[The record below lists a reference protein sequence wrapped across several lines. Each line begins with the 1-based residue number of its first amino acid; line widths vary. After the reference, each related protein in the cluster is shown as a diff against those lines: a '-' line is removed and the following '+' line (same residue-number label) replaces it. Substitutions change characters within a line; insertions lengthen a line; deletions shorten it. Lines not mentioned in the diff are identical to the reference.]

1 MNLSRISSLKGRTGS
16 VEMGFSFCSRVNVSL
31 EQNALLLQT
40 QTYRKLQHLP
50 RNLDLL
56 NSNASPLE
64 DVTVQV
70 ERSPFL
76 GHCVRPSFNLHRH
89 LQHG

>member
-1 MNLSRISSLKGRTGS
+1 MSVSSKTLL
-16 VEMGFSFCSRVNVSL
+16 SFCKHRLTENSNTFRV
-31 EQNALLLQT
+31 
-40 QTYRKLQHLP
+40 
-50 RNLDLL
+50 NLDLL

-76 GHCVRPSFNLHRH
+76 GHCVGPSFDLHRH